1 MVVSDRCMA
10 ARCDDSA
17 GRREGGARQA
27 RSLPGM
33 NWQDR
38 ASTVADYRLSEMVV
52 RDRFG
57 RVGKRIAGQR
67 LIFNEIVIR
76 NILISDGQRL

>member
-1 MVVSDRCMA
+1 
-10 ARCDDSA
+10 
-17 GRREGGARQA
+17 
-27 RSLPGM
+27 M